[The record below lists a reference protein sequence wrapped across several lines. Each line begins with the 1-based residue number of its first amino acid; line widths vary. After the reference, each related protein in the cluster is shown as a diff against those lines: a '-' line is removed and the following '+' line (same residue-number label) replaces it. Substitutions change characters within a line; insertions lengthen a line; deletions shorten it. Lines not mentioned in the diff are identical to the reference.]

1 MIIAVS
7 SDHAGY
13 KLKTQ
18 LVEMLSKEYKI
29 IDFGTFSD
37 ESCDYPYYAKKVA
50 LSIQNGEA
58 ERGILLC
65 STGEGMCILAN
76 KFKGIRA
83 GLCFSDETA
92 RLLSEHNF
100 ANIICFPTKV
110 KINGLEI
117 TAELLYKWT
126 KIWLSTENSN
136 EERHKR
142 RIQQIKLIEEENFK

>member
-1 MIIAVS
+1 MIIAIS

-18 LVEMLSKEYKI
+18 LAEMLSKEYKI

-37 ESCDYPYYAKKVA
+37 EPCDYPYYAKKVV
-50 LSIQNGEA
+50 LSIQKGEA
-58 ERGILLC
+58 QRGILLC
-65 STGEGMCILAN
+65 STGEGMCIVAN

-83 GLCFSDETA
+83 GVCFSDETA

-100 ANIICFPTKV
+100 ANVICFPTRI
-110 KINGLEI
+110 KIDGSQI
-117 TAELLYKWT
+117 TAEILYKWT

>member
-1 MIIAVS
+1 
-7 SDHAGY
+7 
-13 KLKTQ
+13 
-18 LVEMLSKEYKI
+18 
-29 IDFGTFSD
+29 
-37 ESCDYPYYAKKVA
+37 
-50 LSIQNGEA
+50 
-58 ERGILLC
+58 
-65 STGEGMCILAN
+65 MCIVAN
-76 KFKGIRA
+76 KFKGVRA

>member
-29 IDFGTFSD
+29 IDFGTFSN

-50 LSIQNGEA
+50 LSIRNGEA

-65 STGEGMCILAN
+65 STGEGMCIVAN

-142 RIQQIKLIEEENFK
+142 RIQQIKIIEEENFK